1 MGNEVVRLCNL
12 SDPATCEYK
21 VAGKLYTIV
30 ALCDGNSFWDTV
42 KNCPYRR
49 LASIAEADHNKTNT
63 ETGDPDLGRALNG
76 G

>member
-1 MGNEVVRLCNL
+1 
-12 SDPATCEYK
+12 